1 MSTNFVTSCIKGDIK
16 KHITNE
22 IRIDHIILGFNPHS
36 FENKNKKVI
45 HINGDKLDN
54 RRENLKIIESN
65 GK

>member
-1 MSTNFVTSCIKGDIK
+1 MSTNFVDNCDGKPLK

-54 RRENLKIIESN
+54 RRENLKIIN
-65 GK
+65 KD